1 MLHPDSAKYTLFDYR
16 LAEILQVSSIAM
28 EGELTMQAAKRGEI
42 KDALK
47 ICRYTTC
54 TYKC

>member
-1 MLHPDSAKYTLFDYR
+1 MLHPDSAKYTLFDDR

-47 ICRYTTC
+47 ICRYTT
-54 TYKC
+54 YKC